1 LIQTGFQFILARFLK
16 KLLFLVD
23 FLDLNCTDPVNQPTT
38 SNLQSHRRMA
48 LHSHSPPDHVLDFR
62 EIDLFGPQPI
72 FSETM
77 QPVENLQFGGGGF
90 SEMDRWYET
99 MFLRDNIEPADQEVV
114 LCFCETI
121 CLKLL
126 FFLYF

>member
-1 LIQTGFQFILARFLK
+1 
-16 KLLFLVD
+16 
-23 FLDLNCTDPVNQPTT
+23 
-38 SNLQSHRRMA
+38 MA
-48 LHSHSPPDHVLDFR
+48 LHPHSPPDYELDFQ
-62 EIDLFGPQPI
+62 EIHLFGLQPI

-77 QPVENLQFGGGGF
+77 QPIENLQFGGGGF

>member
-1 LIQTGFQFILARFLK
+1 LQVSRYSVPNFFDHFLK

-23 FLDLNCTDPVNQPTT
+23 FLDLNCTDPDNEHPNNRLCFNFNQPTT

-90 SEMDRWYET
+90 SEMDRWYEET
-99 MFLRDNIEPADQEVV
+99 MFLCDNIEPVD
-114 LCFCETI
+114 
-121 CLKLL
+121 
-126 FFLYF
+126 

>member
-1 LIQTGFQFILARFLK
+1 
-16 KLLFLVD
+16 
-23 FLDLNCTDPVNQPTT
+23 
-38 SNLQSHRRMA
+38 M
-48 LHSHSPPDHVLDFR
+48 
-62 EIDLFGPQPI
+62 QPI
-72 FSETM
+72 
-77 QPVENLQFGGGGF
+77 ENLQFGGGGF